1 MRLKAKKYS
10 KLEAD
15 RYSKVNCL
23 AFEVK

>member
-10 KLEAD
+10 KLEAAC
-15 RYSKVNCL
+15 YSKVNCL